1 MVLTGCLALFFV
13 TFIWPRVAPIDVEK
27 WHVDPQVVEK
37 SSWPNQYLMR
47 DGQDVDSM
55 ILDLAFTDLAE
66 KIEKFTLLQPSVT
79 VLAGSAAKGH
89 VTYEQ
94 RSKFMAFPDY
104 ITLKIIFED
113 DRRSRLIIYSR
124 SRFGYF
130 DLGVNRARVKAWAA
144 AFQSPIVR

>member
-1 MVLTGCLALFFV
+1 MVLIVSLALFFV
-13 TFIWPRVAPIDVEK
+13 TVIWLRVAPVDVEK

-37 SSWPNQYLMR
+37 SSRPNQYLMR

-55 ILDLAFTDLAE
+55 ILDLALTDLAE
-66 KIEKFTLLQPSVT
+66 KIEKLTLLQPSVT
-79 VLAGSAAKGH
+79 VLAGSAVIGH

-104 ITLKIIFED
+104 ITVKIVSED
-113 DRRSRLIIYSR
+113 DGKSRLIIYSR

-130 DLGVNRARVKAWAA
+130 DLGVNRTRIKAWTAA
-144 AFQSPIVR
+144 LQSPIAR